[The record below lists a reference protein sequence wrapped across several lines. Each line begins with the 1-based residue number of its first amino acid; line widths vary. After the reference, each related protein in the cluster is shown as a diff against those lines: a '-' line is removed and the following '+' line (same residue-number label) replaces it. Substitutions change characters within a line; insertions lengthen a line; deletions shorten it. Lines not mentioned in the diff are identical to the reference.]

1 MNVPAVDGEWFLRL
15 GPLGPLGPLGE
26 YGAVCRLYGVC
37 ARLGV
42 EGCDVSEGGVEV
54 YAITESR

>member
-1 MNVPAVDGEWFLRL
+1 MPMNVPAVDGVWFLR
-15 GPLGPLGPLGE
+15 LGPLGPLGE

-42 EGCDVSEGGVEV
+42 EGCEVSEGGVEV